1 MLSVTEENYLK
12 AIYQISHQDD
22 SVNTVGTNELAARLS
37 LKPATVNDMLK
48 KLKEKKLVVYEKY
61 GKIELTHTGSKI
73 AVYLVRKHRL
83 WETFLVSKLRFN
95 WHEVH
100 DVAEQLE
107 HVNSVKLIERLD
119 EFLHYPEFDPHGDP
133 IPDSK
138 GKIRKSSFIKLS
150 HAKIKIRYKVMG
162 VRDYSIL
169 FLKYL
174 EKNNFIIGT
183 SFQVISIEDFDGSF
197 LIKTVNGQFTVSN
210 KAADF
215 IIIEEV

>member
-61 GKIELTHTGSKI
+61 GKIELTHAGSKI

-107 HVNSVKLIERLD
+107 HVNSVKLIEQLD

>member
-174 EKNNFIIGT
+174 EKNNSGN
-183 SFQVISIEDFDGSF
+183 
-197 LIKTVNGQFTVSN
+197 LY
-210 KAADF
+210 
-215 IIIEEV
+215 